1 MRCFRLTVL
10 PLVLLLAGC
19 VSASREEQA
28 AREQVRQTGAQ
39 LHPAGGRPDLPVLT
53 ADSSLADYLRYA
65 LLNHPQVEAA
75 YDDWRGAVLAIAP
88 ARALPDPQFTFQ
100 ADIAETV
107 TSFMPGLMFDFMAP
121 GKRAAMGRE
130 ATAASNVAYRTY
142 TAAVLRVAADVR
154 KAWIELAYAG
164 DVHGLYRETIT
175 AVDTALALTNAEYA
189 TGRGMGNFEK
199 QVRLQNLAAQHHA
212 HHAAVADRLVA
223 ARAQFKSALGL
234 SPADADP
241 PWPLPTLTV
250 TPLPPAQELWQR
262 TLAANPG
269 LAQMRAMV
277 DMAVAGVDV
286 ARKAGTP
293 DFTLGA
299 MVDLKMNP
307 LMVRPTATV
316 TLPIWREKIRALLG
330 SAEARRDAAVARV
343 SAEQLNLAAELAQML
358 YMVNE
363 SDRMLA
369 YMDGSALPNLDRSM
383 ASVAAGVESG
393 MASPAMISE
402 IQLMA
407 IEMRHERLDVLRSR
421 EIAATDLMLLT
432 ASVAPTGAPLPP
444 DPAAPPSF

>member
-1 MRCFRLTVL
+1 MSWSRLTVL
-10 PLVLLLAGC
+10 PLVLVLAGC
-19 VSASREEQA
+19 ASASREENRSL
-28 AREQVRQTGAQ
+28 ARVQETGAR
-39 LHPAGGRPDLPVLT
+39 LHPAGRRPELPALT
-53 ADSSLADYLRYA
+53 ADSPLADYLRYA

-75 YDDWRGAVLAIAP
+75 YDDWRGAVLAITP

-100 ADIAETV
+100 ADIADTV
-107 TSFMPGLMFDFMAP
+107 MSLMPGLMFDFMAP

-142 TAAVLRVAADVR
+142 TATVLRTAAEVR

-189 TGRGMGNFEK
+189 TGRGMANFEK

-234 SPADADP
+234 LPTDTDP
-241 PWPLPTLTV
+241 PWPQPTLTV
-250 TPLPPAQELWQR
+250 TPLPSEQELWQR
-262 TLAANPG
+262 TLAANPE

-277 DMAVAGVDV
+277 EMAVAGVDV

-299 MVDLKMNP
+299 MVDLKADP

-316 TLPIWREKIRALLG
+316 TLPVWREKIRALVG
-330 SAEARRDAAVARV
+330 AAEARRDAAVARV

-358 YMVNE
+358 SMVRE

-369 YMDGSALPNLDRSM
+369 YLDGSALPNLDRSM
-383 ASVAAGVESG
+383 ASVAAGAQSG

-402 IQLMA
+402 VQLMA
-407 IEMRHERLDVLRSR
+407 IDMRHERLDVLHNR
-421 EIAATDLMLLT
+421 EVTVTDLMLLT
-432 ASVAPTGAPLPP
+432 ASVVPSGAPLP
-444 DPAAPPSF
+444 DEAAPPPS

>member
-1 MRCFRLTVL
+1 MRNLA
-10 PLVLLLAGC
+10 LLRVVAAGFALFLAGC
-19 VSASREEQA
+19 VSASREEQGA
-28 AREQVRQTGAQ
+28 QERVRQTGAL
-39 LHPAGGRPDLPVLT
+39 LHPAGGRAELPVLT
-53 ADSSLADYLRYA
+53 AESPLADYLRFA

-75 YDDWRGAVLAIAP
+75 FDDWRATVLAIAP

-100 ADIAETV
+100 ADIAEVV

-142 TAAVLRVAADVR
+142 AAAVLRVAADVR

-164 DVHGLYRETIT
+164 DVQGLYDQTMS

-189 TGRGMGNFEK
+189 TGLGMANFEK

-223 ARAQFKSALGL
+223 ARARFKSALGL

-241 PWPLPTLTV
+241 PWPRPTLAA
-250 TPLPPAQELWQR
+250 TPLPSAQELWQR

-277 DMAVAGVDV
+277 EMAVAGVDV
-286 ARKAGTP
+286 ARQVGTP

-299 MVDLKMNP
+299 MIDLKMNP

-316 TLPIWREKIRALLG
+316 TLPVWREKIRALLG
-330 SAEARRDAAVARV
+330 AAEARRDAAVARV

-358 YMVNE
+358 FMVNE

-369 YMDGSALPNLDRSM
+369 YMDGSALPNLDRSL
-383 ASVAAGVESG
+383 ASVAAGVQSG
-393 MASPAMISE
+393 MAGPAMISE
-402 IQLMA
+402 VQLMA
-407 IEMRHERLDVLRSR
+407 IDMRHERLDVLRSR

-432 ASVAPTGAPLPP
+432 ASVAPTGAPPG
-444 DPAAPPSF
+444 F